1 MTINVYFSIDF
12 SLFILI
18 SLTIFVELL
27 LLIYYVV
34 HPYIDLGNE
43 DK

>member
-18 SLTIFVELL
+18 SLTIFVEFVIINILCSTC
-27 LLIYYVV
+27 IYI
-34 HPYIDLGNE
+34 YID
-43 DK
+43 